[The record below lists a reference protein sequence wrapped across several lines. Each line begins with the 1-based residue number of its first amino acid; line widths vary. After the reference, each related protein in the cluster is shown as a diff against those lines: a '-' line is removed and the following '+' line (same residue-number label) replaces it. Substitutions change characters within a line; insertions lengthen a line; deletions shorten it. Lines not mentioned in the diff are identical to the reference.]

1 MMSIRRVGMSST
13 TADMIKVVVH
23 DMSRCLIVP
32 IQEELS
38 VDDAKRVQE
47 VILEK
52 LGSNHVMGVVIDF
65 SGVDIVDSSL
75 WDVFIKSS
83 NMVKVMGSRAALTGL
98 SPGIIASMI
107 DSNLETS
114 DLSTKRSM
122 EEALDYFRTYEN

>member
-1 MMSIRRVGMSST
+1 MSST

-47 VILEK
+47 VILDK

>member
-1 MMSIRRVGMSST
+1 MSNTPS
-13 TADMIKVVVH
+13 DMIKVVVH

-47 VILEK
+47 VLLDK
-52 LGSNHVMGVVIDF
+52 LGARHVKGVVIDF

-75 WDVFIKSS
+75 WDVFIKLV
-83 NMVKVMGSRAALTGL
+83 NMVKVMGSRTAITGL

-107 DSNLETS
+107 DSNMDIGGLT
-114 DLSTKRSM
+114 TKRNM
-122 EEALDYFRTYEN
+122 EEALEYLRSY

>member
-1 MMSIRRVGMSST
+1 MSNT
-13 TADMIKVVVH
+13 PADMIKVVVH

-47 VILEK
+47 VLLDK
-52 LGSNHVMGVVIDF
+52 LGARHVKGVVIDF

-75 WDVFIKSS
+75 WNVFIKLV
-83 NMVKVMGSRAALTGL
+83 NMVKVMGSRAAITGL

-107 DSNLETS
+107 DSNMDIGGLT
-114 DLSTKRSM
+114 TKRNM
-122 EEALDYFRTYEN
+122 EEALEYLRSH

>member
-1 MMSIRRVGMSST
+1 MSST

>member
-1 MMSIRRVGMSST
+1 MSST
-13 TADMIKVVVH
+13 SADMIKVVTH

-47 VILEK
+47 VILDT
-52 LGSNHVMGVVIDF
+52 LGSRHVIGVVIDF

-75 WDVFIKSS
+75 WDVFIKSA
-83 NMVKVMGSRAALTGL
+83 NMIQVMGSHAAVTGL

-107 DSNLETS
+107 DSNLDTS
-114 DLSTKRSM
+114 SLKTKRNM
-122 EEALDYFRTYEN
+122 EEALDYLCTYQK

>member
-1 MMSIRRVGMSST
+1 MSNIQS
-13 TADMIKVVVH
+13 DMIKVVVH

-47 VILEK
+47 VILDA
-52 LGSNHVMGVVIDF
+52 LGSRHVTGVVIDF

-75 WDVFIKSS
+75 WDVFIKSA
-83 NMVKVMGSRAALTGL
+83 NMINVMGSQAAITGL

-107 DSNLETS
+107 DSNLDTS
-114 DLSTKRSM
+114 CLKTKRNM
-122 EEALDYFRTYEN
+122 EEALDYLRTYQS

>member
-1 MMSIRRVGMSST
+1 MSNT
-13 TADMIKVVVH
+13 PADMIKVVVH

-47 VILEK
+47 VLLDK
-52 LGSNHVMGVVIDF
+52 LGARHVKGVVIDF

-75 WDVFIKSS
+75 WDVFIKLV
-83 NMVKVMGSRAALTGL
+83 NMVKVMGSRTAITGL

-107 DSNLETS
+107 DSNMDIEGLT
-114 DLSTKRSM
+114 TKRNM
-122 EEALDYFRTYEN
+122 EEALEYLRSY

>member
-1 MMSIRRVGMSST
+1 MSNTQS
-13 TADMIKVVVH
+13 DMIKVVVH

-47 VILEK
+47 VILDA
-52 LGSNHVMGVVIDF
+52 LGSRHVTGVVIDF

-75 WDVFIKSS
+75 WDVFIKSA
-83 NMVKVMGSRAALTGL
+83 NMINVMGSQAAITGL

-107 DSNLETS
+107 DSNLDTS
-114 DLSTKRSM
+114 CLKTKRNM
-122 EEALDYFRTYEN
+122 EEALDYLRTYQS

>member
-1 MMSIRRVGMSST
+1 MSNT
-13 TADMIKVVVH
+13 PADMIKVVVH

-47 VILEK
+47 VLLDK
-52 LGSNHVMGVVIDF
+52 LGARHVKGVVIDF

-75 WDVFIKSS
+75 WDVFIKLV
-83 NMVKVMGSRAALTGL
+83 NMVKVMGSRTAITGL

-107 DSNLETS
+107 DSNMDIGGLT
-114 DLSTKRSM
+114 TKRNM
-122 EEALDYFRTYEN
+122 EEALEYLRSY

>member
-1 MMSIRRVGMSST
+1 MSDT
-13 TADMIKVVVH
+13 PADMIKVVVH

-47 VILEK
+47 VLLDK
-52 LGSNHVMGVVIDF
+52 LGARHVKGVVIDF

-75 WDVFIKSS
+75 WNVFIKLV
-83 NMVKVMGSRAALTGL
+83 NMVKVMGSRAAITGL

-107 DSNLETS
+107 DSNMDIGGLT
-114 DLSTKRSM
+114 TKRNM
-122 EEALDYFRTYEN
+122 EEALEYLRSHY

>member
-1 MMSIRRVGMSST
+1 MSNT
-13 TADMIKVVVH
+13 PADMIKVVVH

-47 VILEK
+47 VLLDK
-52 LGSNHVMGVVIDF
+52 LGARHVKGVVIDF

-75 WDVFIKSS
+75 WDVFIKLV
-83 NMVKVMGSRAALTGL
+83 NMVKVMGSRTAITGL

-107 DSNLETS
+107 DSNMDIEGLT
-114 DLSTKRSM
+114 TKRNM
-122 EEALDYFRTYEN
+122 EEALEYLRSYQ